1 MKKSINTTTIEP
13 HDKDATLRYKKTIN
27 DITEYGKQ
35 DTVNLKDYEYIHSN
49 NNSGI
54 FSGNVTK

>member
-13 HDKDATLRYKKTIN
+13 HDKDATLRYKKTVN

-35 DTVNLKDYEYIHSN
+35 DTMNLKDY
-49 NNSGI
+49 
-54 FSGNVTK
+54 